1 MKGSE
6 TKLVAY
12 MEGSRKRFVIPVYQR
27 NYNWKIEN
35 CGQLYNDLIKVAKGR
50 RKNHFFGSIVSVYNP
65 DGVNDEFLVIDGQQ
79 RLTTVSLLLLAM
91 HNFIKREVASTE
103 KAALSERIYEEYLID
118 KWQDGY
124 DKIKLKPVKSDRDAF
139 INLFSDAAERI
150 PGSNLTINYDYFY
163 DRLRKEEIDIKELFD
178 ALCRF
183 EIISITLNQDDNPQL
198 IFESLNSTG
207 VALSEGDK
215 IRNFILMGLT
225 FGEQNEYYEKYWNR
239 IEECT
244 DYEVSSFIRDYLS
257 VKQQIIPAQSKIY
270 VTFKAYAEENNIET
284 ETMLKELLAYAKRY
298 RVLINGGTGD
308 KTLDSCIY
316 RLNRLETT
324 VTRPFFLEVLR
335 LGSENRLTADE
346 VSDIFIT
353 TESYLFRRT
362 ICDLPTNALNKI
374 FALLHREIMRYDGT
388 DDNYVEK
395 FKYAVV
401 SKKER
406 ARFPDDT
413 EFIKAFEER
422 QIYLMNSKNKI
433 YILERFEN
441 YGTAEDKDVYRHFD
455 DGEYSVE
462 HIMPQHLTPEWI
474 KALGGDYEQIHEE
487 WLHRISNLTLTAYNS
502 KYSNSSFH
510 EKKNMENG
518 FAESGIRLNQY
529 IARNDNWA
537 LPELEARSG
546 HLMDKALSIWMYP
559 ITDFKPEKKQPDSY
573 TLDEDAAF
581 RGRKIIKFSY
591 KNTEQ
596 PVASWIDMYERILKI
611 LHSEDKSVLSRFAY
625 DSGKNNELSVYF
637 SSRQD
642 NLRSAIEIDENI
654 YAESNTSTYLKIS
667 LLRRLFDFYGADQS
681 DLVFFLR
688 DKNEDDNESA
698 DGVRHE
704 LRKSYWEFALKHIK
718 EAFNEEGPFSNV
730 NPSKDNWINGFFGV
744 GGFSLCCVANYDSVR
759 TELVMNKGDKEK
771 NKAAFDSLI
780 SHKSEIENRLG
791 VSLSW
796 NRGDDI
802 KSSKIYHQLDTG
814 IENEVNWLQAA
825 KFHAEWIRKFYD
837 TLVPYIKDADNR

>member
-27 NYNWKIEN
+27 NYDWKIEN
-35 CGQLYNDLIKVAKGR
+35 CRQLYNDLIKVAKGK

-65 DGVNDEFLVIDGQQ
+65 DGVNDEFLIIDGQQ

-91 HNFIKREVASTE
+91 YNFIKREVASTE
-103 KAALSERIYEEYLID
+103 KDALSERIYEEYLID

-124 DKIKLKPVKSDRDAF
+124 EKIKLRPVKSDRDAF

-150 PGSNLTINYDYFY
+150 SDSNLTINYDYFY
-163 DRLRKEEIDIKELFD
+163 DRLRKEEIDIKQLFD

-225 FGEQNEYYEKYWNR
+225 TAEQNEYYEEYWNK

-244 DYEVSSFIRDYLS
+244 GYEVSAFIRDYLS
-257 VKQQIIPAQSKIY
+257 VKQHMITAQSKIY
-270 VTFKAYAEENNIET
+270 YTFKSYVEENNIET
-284 ETMLKELLAYAKRY
+284 EEMLKELLAYARRY
-298 RVLINGGTGD
+298 RILLNGGTGD
-308 KTLDSCIY
+308 KVVDSCIY

-335 LGSENRLTADE
+335 LKSENRITADE
-346 VSDIFIT
+346 VSDIFLIT
-353 TESYLFRRT
+353 ENYLFRRT

-374 FALLHREIMRYDGT
+374 FALLHRDIIRYDGT
-388 DDNYVEK
+388 DDNYAEK
-395 FKYAVV
+395 FRYAVI

-441 YGTAEDKDVYRHFD
+441 YGTSEDKDIYRHFD
-455 DGEYSVE
+455 DGDYSIE

-474 KALGGDYEQIHEE
+474 KALGSDYESIHEE
-487 WLHRISNLTLTAYNS
+487 WLHRIANLTLTAYNS
-502 KYSNSSFH
+502 KYSNSAFS

-518 FAESGIRLNQY
+518 FSESGIRLNSY

-537 LPELEARSG
+537 LPELEKRSG
-546 HLMDKALSIWMYP
+546 HLMEKALSIWKYP
-559 ITDFKPEKKQPDSY
+559 ATDFKPEEKQIDSY
-573 TLDEDAAF
+573 SLDEDADLS
-581 RGRKIIKFSY
+581 GRKVLKFSY

-596 PVASWIDMYERILKI
+596 PVTSWIDMYERMLKI
-611 LHSEDKSVLSRFAY
+611 LHNEDKSVLSGLAY
-625 DSGKNNELSVYF
+625 NTDKNRELSVYF
-637 SSRQD
+637 SNRQED
-642 NLRSAIEIDENI
+642 LRNATEIDENI
-654 YAESNTSTYLKIS
+654 YAESNTSTWLKIT
-667 LLRRLFDFYGADQS
+667 LLRRLFNLYGAEPS

-688 DKNEDDNESA
+688 DKNESDNENS
-698 DGVRHE
+698 DGARHE
-704 LRKSYWEFALKHIK
+704 LRRKYWEFALKYIK
-718 EAFNEEGPFSNV
+718 DAFGGEGPFANV

-744 GGFSLCCVANYDSVR
+744 GGFYLCCVANYDSVR
-759 TELVMNKGDKEK
+759 AELVMNKSEKEE

-780 SHKSEIENRLG
+780 SNKAEIESRLG
-791 VSLSW
+791 ISLNW

-802 KSSKIYHQLDTG
+802 KSSKVYYQLDTG
-814 IENEVNWLQAA
+814 IENEINWIQAA
-825 KFHAEWIRKFYD
+825 KFHAEWSRKFYD
-837 TLVPYIKDADNR
+837 VLVPYIKSRK